1 MTPEEIN
8 IIVREV
14 LPEIQAS
21 QGITFLIAGVIGLLG
36 AFGGAYFKKRG
47 ENKAN
52 DAHFNKLSDQLR
64 ENTKDTEWIKTS
76 LSGSHWVSQQH
87 WVSKERY
94 YTSLVTNIAN
104 WSNAIVAQMNY
115 YEGSNPETE
124 CERDDDDYMIQQR
137 DKASFASNS
146 ISELRGPVLVFLSG
160 ETNEALNK
168 LSSELLDLDQH
179 DITSSRRLPYI
190 NAALITA
197 LSTILDEAKLDLNKP
212 LLTVDSVNVTR

>member
-1 MTPEEIN
+1 MTPEEVN
-8 IIVREV
+8 LIVKEV
-14 LPEIQAS
+14 LPEIQMS
-21 QGITFLIAGVIGLLG
+21 QGVTFLIAGIMGLLG
-36 AFGGAYFKKRG
+36 AFAGAYFKKRG

-115 YEGSNPETE
+115 HEGSNPETE
-124 CERDDDDYMIQQR
+124 FERDYDDYMIQQR

-146 ISELRGPVLVFLSG
+146 ISELRGPILVFLSN

-168 LSSELLDLDQH
+168 LSSVLFDLDQH
-179 DITSSRRLPYI
+179 DITSSRRLSYI

-197 LSTILDEAKLDLNKP
+197 LSTILDEAKIDLNKP
-212 LLTVDSVNVTR
+212 LLTIDSVNVTR